1 MTKHLR
7 QRLSKAVATTATGAI
22 ALAGMVWA
30 AGAGAQSPGT
40 GAGRPGAGAGPAGQP
55 VLSSPLAG
63 GGLPAGDGAG
73 FHSPQS
79 PIKPLPQRSDVVAWS
94 RLTNLTKKTLKDRI
108 EPVFTAE
115 QKALNKTVQRV
126 QGFMVPMD
134 TKPGQKHF
142 LLTSVPLTCAFCI
155 PGGPESMIEVKAAS
169 PVRYSL
175 EPVVVEGHFQTLSN
189 DEYGLFYRMVDARQV
204 Q

>member
-1 MTKHLR
+1 MTLHPCPRRRFVTAAATAAASALA
-7 QRLSKAVATTATGAI
+7 LVATGSWAQAPAGGG
-22 ALAGMVWA
+22 AGM
-30 AGAGAQSPGT
+30 
-40 GAGRPGAGAGPAGQP
+40 PA
-55 VLSSPLAG
+55 LSSPLAG
-63 GGLPAGDGAG
+63 GGLPAGEGAG

-79 PIKPLPQRSDVVAWS
+79 PIKPLPQRNDVVAWS
-94 RLTNLTKKTLKDRI
+94 SLTNLTKKTLKTRI

-115 QKALNKTVQRV
+115 QLALNKTVQRV

-155 PGGPESMIEVKAAS
+155 PGGPESMIEVKASS

-175 EPVVVEGHFQTLSN
+175 EPVVVEGHFQTLTN
-189 DEYGLFYRMVDARQV
+189 DEYGLFYRMVGARQV

>member
-1 MTKHLR
+1 MSTLPRHRRFAMT
-7 QRLSKAVATTATGAI
+7 
-22 ALAGMVWA
+22 ALAWGLASACAW
-30 AGAGAQSPGT
+30 AQSPG
-40 GAGRPGAGAGPAGQP
+40 GAGAGSAT
-55 VLSSPLAG
+55 LSSPLAG
-63 GGLPAGDGAG
+63 GGLPAGEGAG
-73 FHSPQS
+73 YHSPQS
-79 PIKPLPQRSDVVAWS
+79 PIKPLPKRDDVVAWS
-94 RLTNLTKKTLKDRI
+94 SLTNLTKKTLKTRI

-115 QKALNKTVQRV
+115 QKALNQTVQRV

-155 PGGPESMIEVKAAS
+155 PGGPESMIEVKATS

-175 EPVVVEGHFQTLSN
+175 EPVVIEGHFQTLAN
-189 DEYGLFYRMVDARQV
+189 DEYGLFYRMVGARQV

>member
-1 MTKHLR
+1 MSTPPRHRRFAMT
-7 QRLSKAVATTATGAI
+7 
-22 ALAGMVWA
+22 ALAWGLASACAWA
-30 AGAGAQSPGT
+30 QSPGGAGAGAGSAT
-40 GAGRPGAGAGPAGQP
+40 
-55 VLSSPLAG
+55 LSSPLAG
-63 GGLPAGDGAG
+63 GGLPAGEGAG
-73 FHSPQS
+73 YHSPQS
-79 PIKPLPQRSDVVAWS
+79 PIKPLPKRDDVVAWS
-94 RLTNLTKKTLKDRI
+94 SLTNLTKKTLKTRI

-115 QKALNKTVQRV
+115 QKALNQTVQRV

-155 PGGPESMIEVKAAS
+155 PGGPESMIEVKATS

-175 EPVVVEGHFQTLSN
+175 EPVVIEGHFQTLAN
-189 DEYGLFYRMVDARQV
+189 DEYGLFYRMVGARQV

>member
-1 MTKHLR
+1 MT
-7 QRLSKAVATTATGAI
+7 AVA
-22 ALAGMVWA
+22 LVAGMSGANAWA
-30 AGAGAQSPGT
+30 QAPGSS
-40 GAGRPGAGAGPAGQP
+40 GAGAGTAT
-55 VLSSPLAG
+55 LSSPLAG
-63 GGLPAGDGAG
+63 GGLPAGEGAG

-94 RLTNLTKKTLKDRI
+94 SLSNLTKKTLKTRI

-115 QKALNKTVQRV
+115 QKALDKTVQRV

-155 PGGPESMIEVKAAS
+155 PGGPESMIEVKASS

-175 EPVVVEGHFQTLSN
+175 EPVVVEGHFQTLTN
-189 DEYGLFYRMVDARQV
+189 DEYGLFYRMVGARQV